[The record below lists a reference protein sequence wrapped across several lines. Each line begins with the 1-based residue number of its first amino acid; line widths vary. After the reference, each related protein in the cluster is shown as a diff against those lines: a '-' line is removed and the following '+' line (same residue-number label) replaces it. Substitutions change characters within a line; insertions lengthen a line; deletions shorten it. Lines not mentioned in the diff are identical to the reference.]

1 MSTTGHRTPEPDP
14 EHHARPTTTGAA
26 TAEQAC
32 RECRRR
38 KSKCDRTIP
47 VCHLCGKF
55 NRGCTYEK
63 STRTPLTR
71 TYLSKVENEL
81 ARTKALLKRFMSE
94 DGVEGERRF
103 DFGLGT
109 DENEGEGEPAGTNGV
124 AGSRNHATTAV
135 TAQTGH
141 TGPGV
146 MHGSTILPPEPGPGS
161 VPPAQVDPAR
171 GVIPF
176 PTPLESQRA
185 LGSTAHLDSAPVGL
199 SNPQRPLMRT
209 FSESRSVGTT
219 AFSLETP
226 PSPSNFEWDERV
238 GTAGGGKFVDGMAS
252 LTSRSNEGGYL
263 GSASGAAL
271 LRLTDTR
278 PADGNGIGPAT
289 YDSDAP
295 VDYQSQMSIPFAL
308 TSMSQLE
315 PFVDAYFRIYHCSY
329 PIVHEATFRAQ
340 FMEIIPRPSGNAWQV
355 LLFVISALGVF
366 TSSTQPTDIDFALF
380 DAAKERLSIDVL
392 ETGNLVLVQA
402 LTLISNY
409 LQKRNKPN
417 SGYNYMGLARRVAMG
432 IGLHKEFPTWDAT
445 LLTLEMRRRVW
456 YCLYI
461 FDIGAIITF
470 SRPLDFPE
478 EGVDVQLPLN
488 AHDSDITAAT
498 KRMPLATQETTIYT
512 HLLAQAKFHLA
523 TSHIY
528 SKIISHP
535 LPSAAALI
543 ELDDQYIGGWLADLP
558 PYFNETALQ
567 IPKFALCHAILRW
580 RYRNFRILMYRPFL
594 VGRIMSRTQH
604 PNPTS
609 NSNSGANDPHVAIAI
624 DRCLSAAQ
632 EAVHLISTFWLL
644 HSHQDPSQRNSM
656 ACWYALY
663 FLFQAILIPVICLRN
678 DPQSPLA
685 DGWRSQVLQAVEV
698 LESMALLNPTAQ
710 RCLGVIRSLCGG
722 YLQQSGIGEGWGQPT
737 EESPQTQLANL
748 YPLMWPTLEMG
759 ALEAGDSIIQEST
772 IMDFMNRLPVIE

>member
-1 MSTTGHRTPEPDP
+1 MILGMSAPTGRHSPEPNS
-14 EHHARPTTTGAA
+14 EQHTRP

-71 TYLSKVENEL
+71 TYLTKVENEL
-81 ARTKALLKRFMSE
+81 ARTKALLRRFMPEESGSFGFE
-94 DGVEGERRF
+94 NGSEGEQVSIAGPAH
-103 DFGLGT
+103 GLSQATAHPTRAQGLH
-109 DENEGEGEPAGTNGV
+109 GNGV
-124 AGSRNHATTAV
+124 VSSEPTGSA
-135 TAQTGH
+135 AQ
-141 TGPGV
+141 
-146 MHGSTILPPEPGPGS
+146 L
-161 VPPAQVDPAR
+161 DPTR
-171 GVIPF
+171 GAIPF
-176 PTPLESQRA
+176 PTPLENQRA
-185 LGSTAHLDSAPVGL
+185 TDSTNAAYLDSAPVGT
-199 SNPQRPLMRT
+199 SRPLMRRV
-209 FSESRSVGTT
+209 SESRSVGTT

-226 PSPSNFEWDERV
+226 PTPSNFEWDERV

-278 PADGNGIGPAT
+278 SADGGIT
-289 YDSDAP
+289 YDADVQ
-295 VDYQSQMSIPFAL
+295 VDYQSQSNIPFAL

-315 PFVDAYFRIYHCSY
+315 PFVDAYFRLYHCSY

-355 LLFVISALGVF
+355 LLFVISALGVY
-366 TSSTQPTDIDFALF
+366 TSATQPTDIDFTLF
-380 DAAKERLSIDVL
+380 NAAKERLSIDVV

-417 SGYNYMGLARRVAMG
+417 SGYNYMGLARRLAMG
-432 IGLHKEFPTWDAT
+432 IGLHKEFPTWDAS

-498 KRMPLATQETTIYT
+498 KRTPTSAQETTIYS

-528 SKIISHP
+528 SKLISHP
-535 LPSAAALI
+535 LPPASALLD
-543 ELDDQYIGGWLADLP
+543 LDDQCITRWLADLP
-558 PYFNETALQ
+558 PFFSEPATQ
-567 IPKFALCHAILRW
+567 TPKFILCHAILRW

-594 VGRIMSRTQH
+594 VGQIMSRSQQPSST
-604 PNPTS
+604 
-609 NSNSGANDPHVAIAI
+609 NSETHVSLAI

-632 EAVHLISTFWLL
+632 EAVELISTFWSL
-644 HSHQDPSQRNSM
+644 QPNQRNMM
-656 ACWYALY
+656 ACWYGLY

-678 DPQSPLA
+678 DPQSHLA
-685 DGWRSQVLQAVEV
+685 DGWRAQVLQAVEV
-698 LESMALLNPTAQ
+698 LESMALLNSTAQ

-722 YLQQSGIGEGWGQPT
+722 YLQPNVEGWGRPT

-759 ALEAGDSIIQEST
+759 GLEGGDSIIQEST
-772 IMDFMNRLPVIE
+772 IMDFMNRLPVLE